1 MEILNVFVSNFK
13 RLIKTPKLW
22 GSFILTPA
30 LLFGLFFFMFNG
42 GSDNEGTFAL
52 VIEDRGEI
60 YKEIVE
66 LFGDDPIILTREEA
80 EKELKSY
87 NIKLVYL
94 IDEDFSSDIEKNIKP
109 RVKKL
114 AIDDSGFQLKDR
126 FINEK
131 IVELMEESYLKSK
144 GLDFKRGNLD
154 EKVDIELINNKT
166 DADLDFSLIILTVSY
181 TIVLLIGGVG
191 KDLVELAKTKVLS
204 RILTTP
210 NTNLKSIIGIF
221 ASYLVLLALAFNIM
235 AFVGYKILDMEI
247 PNPLYVIA
255 TISSMIAFSLSVVIL
270 IIRYTQDESMLSIV
284 TLILSMAM
292 YLTEIAYIIKK
303 DTLAPIFGKL
313 MFINPLYWI
322 QRTLET
328 GSFLNILPILLMSFV
343 LLTFGSYRLE
353 NLQNL

>member
-1 MEILNVFVSNFK
+1 M
-13 RLIKTPKLW
+13 
-22 GSFILTPA
+22 
-30 LLFGLFFFMFNG
+30 
-42 GSDNEGTFAL
+42 
-52 VIEDRGEI
+52 
-60 YKEIVE
+60 
-66 LFGDDPIILTREEA
+66 
-80 EKELKSY
+80 
-87 NIKLVYL
+87 
-94 IDEDFSSDIEKNIKP
+94 
-109 RVKKL
+109 
-114 AIDDSGFQLKDR
+114 
-126 FINEK
+126 
-131 IVELMEESYLKSK
+131 
-144 GLDFKRGNLD
+144 
-154 EKVDIELINNKT
+154 DIELINNKT

-235 AFVGYKILDMEI
+235 AFVGYKVLDMEI

-328 GSFLNILPILLMSFV
+328 GSFLTILPIL
-343 LLTFGSYRLE
+343 
-353 NLQNL
+353 